1 MLLSP
6 SSVPKVTFEDSELWS
21 GPGWWAPKLSFGGK
35 DLLVAEAQLTICRAT
50 IIKQQNLL
58 FILQSSSDDGDYD
71 SNEWVRERESWY
83 HFRMLCMIA
92 EIYKEGQKRS
102 QPKKFPFP
110 KKKSQIQ
117 NLDFS
122 WFSLAIF
129 VLAERFLLYKQV
141 ILVSCQLVKT
151 TGTNI
156 FPYHFDNS
164 LKILSLISFFSV
176 SPSLLFCII
185 PFNTSQPL
193 FLSQINLIE

>member
-1 MLLSP
+1 
-6 SSVPKVTFEDSELWS
+6 
-21 GPGWWAPKLSFGGK
+21 
-35 DLLVAEAQLTICRAT
+35 
-50 IIKQQNLL
+50 
-58 FILQSSSDDGDYD
+58 
-71 SNEWVRERESWY
+71 
-83 HFRMLCMIA
+83 MIA
-92 EIYKEGQKRS
+92 EIYKEGEKRS

-129 VLAERFLLYKQV
+129 VLVERFLLCKQV

-164 LKILSLISFFSV
+164 LKNLISNQFFLCISF
-176 SPSLLFCII
+176 SSLLYHTFQHK
-185 PFNTSQPL
+185 PTS
-193 FLSQINLIE
+193 FSLSNQSDRVVLLYEVAY